1 LLIDQATSYAMMTVV
16 TAKGEQGQ
24 PAAGP
29 VTSGDSWNGPIR
41 SERLVLEPLFV
52 EHAEL
57 LFDGMSEPRIYR
69 WISALPPRSVEH
81 LRRRWCAAERR
92 GPNADGGRD
101 LDWAIRRNAD
111 GCYLGKADAELACN
125 GVVTNLGYIIFAPFW
140 AQGYA
145 TEAVRA
151 LAEYFER
158 QGMVEQRALV
168 TSGNDASA
176 RVLMKAGFV
185 RTRVIPDNDTIRG
198 QKYDDVE
205 YVRKLSASSL

>member
-1 LLIDQATSYAMMTVV
+1 M
-16 TAKGEQGQ
+16 
-24 PAAGP
+24 
-29 VTSGDSWNGPIR
+29 
-41 SERLVLEPLFV
+41 LEPLRG

-57 LFDGMSEPRIYR
+57 LFEGMADPRIYR
-69 WISALPPRSVEH
+69 WISALPPPSLEH
-81 LRRRWCAAERR
+81 LRRRWGAAERG
-92 GPNADGGRD
+92 GPNAEGGRD
-101 LDWAIRRNAD
+101 LAWAIRRSAD
-111 GCYLGKADAELACN
+111 GCHLGKADAELASN

-158 QGMVEQRALV
+158 QGVVEQRALV

-176 RVLMKAGFV
+176 RVLTKAGFV

-205 YVRKLSASSL
+205 YIRRVSA